1 MENSAKIRP
10 VSSNNLLSV
19 PEFTANLYC
28 IWLSI
33 AQIILKRMQ
42 YRFAVNFE
50 ILSKAVP
57 VVVTGFHP
65 DGGDIFQEYGTKLHK
80 KEQNAG
86 K

>member
-1 MENSAKIRP
+1 
-10 VSSNNLLSV
+10 
-19 PEFTANLYC
+19 
-28 IWLSI
+28 
-33 AQIILKRMQ
+33 MQ